1 MLKKM
6 IQNDIFDNELIL
18 ANINVN
24 ILFLIYNIFLKNPL

>member
-1 MLKKM
+1 MLKKI
-6 IQNDIFDNELIL
+6 IQNDISDNELIL